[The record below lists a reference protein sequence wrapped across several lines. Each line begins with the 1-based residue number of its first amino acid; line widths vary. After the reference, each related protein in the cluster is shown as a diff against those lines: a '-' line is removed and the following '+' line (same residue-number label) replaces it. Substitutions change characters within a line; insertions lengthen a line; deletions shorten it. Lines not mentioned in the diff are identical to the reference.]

1 MKQDMATMICVN
13 DIEELTDDEKC
24 IVYNILF
31 DPYDSTEQFV
41 HETAVLYCVGGIEE
55 EEEEKFFYEKSEV
68 AALEHLDNLLAAVG
82 IERGHEVWLR

>member
-1 MKQDMATMICVN
+1 MKQDMVNMICIN
-13 DIEELTDDEKC
+13 DIEELTDNEKC

-55 EEEEKFFYEKSEV
+55 EEKFFYEKSEI
-68 AALEHLDNLLAAVG
+68 AALEHLDNLLIAAG
-82 IERGHEVWLR
+82 IERGHEIWLR